1 MKDKLLT
8 KEFFQNGESI
18 AFDKICRCKYVW
30 QSVAKIKE
38 IVREI
43 IPTLDDNFEKIGE
56 GVYVFR
62 GVYIP
67 KSAEIIGPAIID
79 EGAEIRHGAYIR
91 GNAIIGRGC
100 VLGNSCEIKD
110 SILFDNATVPHFNYV
125 GNSILGKGAHLGAGA
140 IISNLK
146 GDKSN
151 VKIRYKNEII
161 DTGLRKFGAVI
172 GNGVEVGCGTV
183 LNPGTIILK
192 GAQIYPLSSVRGV
205 IDENVI
211 YKSHTE
217 IIKRASFN

>member
-8 KEFFQNGESI
+8 KEFFQNGTSI
-18 AFDKICRCKYVW
+18 AFDEICKHKYVW
-30 QSVAKIKE
+30 QAVAKIKE
-38 IVREI
+38 IVRDVILNLDGDFEEI
-43 IPTLDDNFEKIGE
+43 GG

-62 GVYIP
+62 GVKIP
-67 KSAEIIGPAIID
+67 KSAEIIGPAVIC
-79 EGAEIRHGAYIR
+79 EGVEIRHGAYIR
-91 GNAIIGRGC
+91 GNVIVGRGC
-100 VLGNSCEIKD
+100 VVGNSCEIKD

-125 GNSILGKGAHLGAGA
+125 GNSILGTYCHLGAGA

-151 VKIRYKNEII
+151 VKIRHKNEII

-183 LNPGTIILK
+183 LNPGTVILK
-192 GAQIYPLSSVRGV
+192 GAQIYPLSSVRGIV
-205 IDENVI
+205 DESVI

-217 IIKRASFN
+217 IILRK